1 MNVSASVCRF
11 AAKEKSLKNGNE
23 KKSFREKKV
32 LGAGSGIIHG
42 GADVEPDQLF
52 LRPKWHNVRVSE
64 IDYVFS
70 VSARANC
77 AALEQMTR

>member
-23 KKSFREKKV
+23 KKRFREKKV

-42 GADVEPDQLF
+42 GADVEPDQLL
-52 LRPKWHNVRVSE
+52 LRPNIIDFEVELSE
-64 IDYVFS
+64 F
-70 VSARANC
+70 
-77 AALEQMTR
+77 ALKDIR